1 MRWWTKIDRYQV
13 KMNSRSHFFHRF
25 TSARL
30 PWFSFSMFYRAKQHH
45 QPERSGKKRGAICW
59 KYLLWQSF
67 VTSPVVGKT
76 RRNFSPAGQQPARHL
91 HLADESPMFFY
102 LVIGKEFAQIFVTFF
117 FTRGSTASQTS
128 LFGRQKNRLW
138 LWQDVTQEKIIA
150 FVKFST
156 KSVSKKPRSPTTQKV
171 RPRYLSYENL
181 SYENC
186 NCNCIA

>member
-1 MRWWTKIDRYQV
+1 MRWWTKIDKYQV
-13 KMNSRSHFFHRF
+13 KMNSRSHFFQRL

-91 HLADESPMFFY
+91 HLADEPPMFLC
-102 LVIGKEFAQIFVTFF
+102 LVNRKRICPNICNLFFHPRVNSEPDIFVWPSKE
-117 FTRGSTASQTS
+117 STLALARCHARKDNCFCEILYQ
-128 LFGRQKNRLW
+128 
-138 LWQDVTQEKIIA
+138 
-150 FVKFST
+150 
-156 KSVSKKPRSPTTQKV
+156 VS
-171 RPRYLSYENL
+171 
-181 SYENC
+181 
-186 NCNCIA
+186 

>member
-1 MRWWTKIDRYQV
+1 MRCCTKIDKYQV
-13 KMNSRSHFFHRF
+13 WMNSRSHFFRRL

-30 PWFSFSMFYRAKQHH
+30 PWFSFSMFYRVKQHH

-91 HLADESPMFFY
+91 HLADEPPMFLC
-102 LVIGKEFAQIFVTFF
+102 LVIGKEFAQTFF
-117 FTRGSTASQTS
+117 FTHGSAASQTTS
-128 LFGRQKNRLW
+128 FGRQQNRLW
-138 LWQDVTQEKIIA
+138 LRQDVTQEKIIA

-156 KSVSKKPRSPTTQKV
+156 KSVSKKSRSPTTQKV
-171 RPRYLSYENL
+171 RFRYLRQV
-181 SYENC
+181 
-186 NCNCIA
+186 I

>member
-1 MRWWTKIDRYQV
+1 MYFFFRKVYFLAQRIRYFSLFCPILAILSQCYALFGELVQAEIMRWCTKIDKYQV
-13 KMNSRSHFFHRF
+13 WMNSRSHFFHRF

-91 HLADESPMFFY
+91 HLADEPPMFLC
-102 LVIGKEFAQIFVTFF
+102 LVIGKEFAQIFVAFF
-117 FTRGSTASQTS
+117 SHQ
-128 LFGRQKNRLW
+128 
-138 LWQDVTQEKIIA
+138 
-150 FVKFST
+150 
-156 KSVSKKPRSPTTQKV
+156 
-171 RPRYLSYENL
+171 
-181 SYENC
+181 
-186 NCNCIA
+186 